1 MPHAL
6 SPLRRLH
13 GTATGVPVCRRSYTA
28 RSDSLRSPQ
37 ACKKHVLCVRHESVA
52 RCSQEK
58 TEAVTHTSRAHK
70 ATSSSTTCIDLHT
83 RPISCSIEVYGMRI
97 VGAGAYYKHRDHS
110 AADRDTPVIRGIEL
124 DQKGWKWVDCTR
136 ELNLNLPFVWTKTRR
151 TNDKTNRRG
160 VE

>member
-1 MPHAL
+1 
-6 SPLRRLH
+6 
-13 GTATGVPVCRRSYTA
+13 
-28 RSDSLRSPQ
+28 
-37 ACKKHVLCVRHESVA
+37 
-52 RCSQEK
+52 
-58 TEAVTHTSRAHK
+58 
-70 ATSSSTTCIDLHT
+70 
-83 RPISCSIEVYGMRI
+83 MRT